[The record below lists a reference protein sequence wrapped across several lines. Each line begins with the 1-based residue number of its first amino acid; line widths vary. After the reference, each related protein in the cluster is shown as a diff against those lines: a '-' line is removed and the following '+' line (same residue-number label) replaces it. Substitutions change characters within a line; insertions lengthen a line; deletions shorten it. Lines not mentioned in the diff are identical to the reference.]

1 MQSVMG
7 HGFGSVTFGEHY
19 LNRHVCMDG
28 MAIQRG
34 TQQQQALLKQAT
46 SHGSSVSSRRPT
58 KLSATQKAGVREG
71 SPLYQNLTLR
81 LQEFPKRTDEHR
93 RIQNQRKALVTRLER
108 EELVRVRKA
117 WKYQQSKEDINQQ
130 LKGQSINSSATQTT
144 PLRASLQRAID
155 GLDAPLIPDVSAQ
168 FRRRA
173 DAIIGLVNYCAEE
186 EPVVTKLVE
195 QKALPPAQMTSGLSP
210 EEQMDDIKNS
220 TLVKH
225 TAPVLRCFICVAKA
239 LHDGMDHPNFVKWSH
254 QFANTG
260 TLRTHFLKHI
270 DLHGS
275 DDSFDCPICNVHLI
289 HKQHLQNHAEL
300 IHGISTENESKRL
313 PRNIRRY

>member
-19 LNRHVCMDG
+19 LNRHICMDG

-58 KLSATQKAGVREG
+58 RLSATQKAGVREG
-71 SPLYQNLTLR
+71 SELYRDLTLR
-81 LQEFPKRTDEHR
+81 LQQFPKRTDEHR
-93 RIQNQRKALVTRLER
+93 RIQNQRKALLGRLER

-117 WKYQQSKEDINQQ
+117 WKYQQSKEDINRQ
-130 LKGQSINSSATQTT
+130 LKGQSINSSAPHAT
-144 PLRASLQRAID
+144 PLSAVLQRAID
-155 GLDAPLIPDVSAQ
+155 GLNAPLISDVAAQ

-173 DAIIGLVNYCAEE
+173 DAIIGLVNYCSEE
-186 EPVVTKLVE
+186 EPVVTKLVK
-195 QKALPPAQMTSGLSP
+195 QRALPAAEMTLGRSLQ
-210 EEQMDDIKNS
+210 EKVDEVKNS

-239 LHDGMDHPNFVKWSH
+239 IHDGIDHANFVKWCH
-254 QFANTG
+254 LFANTG

-270 DLHGS
+270 DLLGS

-300 IHGISTENESKRL
+300 VHGISTENEFKRR